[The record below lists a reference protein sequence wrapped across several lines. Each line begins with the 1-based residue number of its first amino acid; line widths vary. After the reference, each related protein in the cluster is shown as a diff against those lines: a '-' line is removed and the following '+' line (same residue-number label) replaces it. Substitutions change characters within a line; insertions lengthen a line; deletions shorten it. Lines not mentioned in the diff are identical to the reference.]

1 MTARILLLTFFYPP
15 DLSAGSFRAHALV
28 EAMRLQAL
36 GYSHIDVI
44 TTQPNRYNALAPRS
58 KDLEEYAGIRIRRIQ
73 LPPHKNGKI
82 DQSRAFLVFA
92 MEAIRISREEQY
104 DLVVATS
111 SRLMTA
117 VLGSWIAHQQNSK
130 LYLDIRDL
138 FVKNLREL
146 FPPVISKPL
155 RLIFGSM
162 ERIAISRA
170 SGINLVS
177 KGFQSYFQNR
187 YPNRKFSFYSNGID
201 NDFINFPVT
210 PYLPKNSET
219 AIQII
224 YAGNIGDGQA
234 LHLIIPQLAQKL
246 GPKVKFLIIGAGGR
260 LETMQNLI
268 NHFKLSNV
276 EIMPPVPRKELLS
289 IYQKCDVLF
298 LHLNDY
304 KSFHRVLPSK
314 LFEYAATGKP
324 IWAGANGYAA
334 EFMKNEVSNAGVFQP
349 CDVDGAIQV
358 FETLQLRQTPR
369 PDFVERFSRNRIMKP
384 MAGEVL
390 GLIEPT
396 KSGE

>member
-1 MTARILLLTFFYPP
+1 MASRVLLLTFFYPP
-15 DLSAGSFRAHALV
+15 DLSAGAFRSHALV

-36 GYSHIDVI
+36 GYAHIDVL
-44 TTQPNRYNALAPRS
+44 TTQPNRYNSHAPTS
-58 KDLEEYAGIRIRRIQ
+58 KVLEECNGIRIRRIQ
-73 LPPHKNGKI
+73 LPAHKNGKL

-92 MEAIRISREEQY
+92 LKAIRIARAERY

-117 VLGSWIAHQQNSK
+117 ILGTCISYQQKSK

-146 FPPVISKPL
+146 FPPPISKPL
-155 RLIFGSM
+155 RLFFGAL
-162 ERIAISRA
+162 ERLAISRA

-177 KGFQSYFQNR
+177 RGFQSYFQNR
-187 YPNRKFSFYSNGID
+187 YPDRKFSFFSNGVD
-201 NDFINFPVT
+201 KDFVNFPT
-210 PYLPKNSET
+210 IHCLPKHDLAT
-219 AIQII
+219 THVL

-234 LHLIIPQLAQKL
+234 LHLIIPHLAQKL
-246 GPKVKFLIIGAGGR
+246 GSKVNFLIIGAGGR
-260 LETMQNLI
+260 LHTMHQLI
-268 NHFKLSNV
+268 NDLQLTNV
-276 EIMPPVPRKELLS
+276 KIIPPVPRKELLS
-289 IYQKCDVLF
+289 LYQSCDVLF

-334 EFMKNEVSNAGVFQP
+334 EFINKEVHNAAVFQP
-349 CDVDGAIQV
+349 CDADAAIQA
-358 FETLQLRQTPR
+358 FESLQLEHTPR

-390 GLIEPT
+390 SLIDPT
-396 KSGE
+396 K